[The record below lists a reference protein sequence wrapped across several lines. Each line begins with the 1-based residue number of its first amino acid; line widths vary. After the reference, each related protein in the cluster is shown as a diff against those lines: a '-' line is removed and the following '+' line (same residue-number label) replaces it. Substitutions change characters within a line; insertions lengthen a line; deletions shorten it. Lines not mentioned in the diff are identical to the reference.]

1 MKRRRGFSLL
11 EVLLAIALIGLLS
24 GSVVGFI
31 FQLTERRGVL
41 LEHSRRLI
49 AADAMMDAIEG
60 DVFTCLAGDGRRGAG
75 VKGDATTLRV
85 LSRSVQLGM
94 DRTAER
100 MARDDLRS
108 TEYRFDAGRGEVSAA
123 RASVLFADEGSGGG
137 RETILEGV
145 ERVRFRYYDGREW
158 RERFDS
164 AAAGKLPAAI
174 EVGVWFGAPQ
184 GSQEDAAAVEGETGA
199 ESAAGGGESDEMI
212 GMEAEPEETGSG
224 GLEEDLPPPDRLR
237 IIVVPDSG
245 EDGAGTPPPPEGGA
259 L

>member
-1 MKRRRGFSLL
+1 
-11 EVLLAIALIGLLS
+11 
-24 GSVVGFI
+24 VVGFV
-31 FQLTERRGVL
+31 FQLAERRGVL

-49 AADAMMDAIEG
+49 AADAMMEAIEG

-94 DRTAER
+94 DRTAAR

-108 TEYRFDAGRGEVSAA
+108 TEYRFDSARGVVSAA

-137 RETILEGV
+137 RETILERV

-158 RERFDS
+158 RESFDS
-164 AAAGKLPAAI
+164 TAAGKLPAAI
-174 EVGVWFGAPQ
+174 EVGVWFGSPRD
-184 GSQEDAAAVEGETGA
+184 SQDTAMAEDEA
-199 ESAAGGGESDEMI
+199 EAGGAARRGGPDEMMDL
-212 GMEAEPEETGSG
+212 GEEPREMGNG
-224 GLEEDLPPPDRLR
+224 AAEEDLSPPDRLR

-245 EDGAGTPPPPEGGA
+245 EDGAGSPPPEGGA